1 MNITTIQPQPIQGY
15 RLILGYL
22 GMLCMLIGGITLLP
36 LLTLFFYPQD
46 GKEAIFFLLPGMI
59 AILVGFLFYQLI
71 RGKEKGRLARNQD
84 AIIVVSC
91 WLLAIIITAFPFM
104 LSGHYD
110 FTRAVF

>member
-46 GKEAIFFLLPGMI
+46 GKEAIFFCYR
-59 AILVGFLFYQLI
+59 V
-71 RGKEKGRLARNQD
+71 
-84 AIIVVSC
+84 
-91 WLLAIIITAFPFM
+91 
-104 LSGHYD
+104 
-110 FTRAVF
+110 

>member
-1 MNITTIQPQPIQGY
+1 MKIVTIQPQPIQGY

-46 GKEAIFFLLPGMI
+46 GKEAIYFLLPGMI
-59 AILVGFLFYQLI
+59 SILVGFLFYQLI

-84 AIIVVSC
+84 AVIVVSC
-91 WLLAIIITAFPFM
+91 WLLAIVITAFPFKM
-104 LSGHYD
+104 CIRDRY
-110 FTRAVF
+110 